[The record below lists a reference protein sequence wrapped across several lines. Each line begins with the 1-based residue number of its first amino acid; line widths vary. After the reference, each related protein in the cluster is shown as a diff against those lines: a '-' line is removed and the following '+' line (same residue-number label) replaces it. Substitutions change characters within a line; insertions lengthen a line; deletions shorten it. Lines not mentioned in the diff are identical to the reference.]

1 MITFCALLTVSPDTR
16 LLTWFS
22 PCVWGGVDGFTRI
35 RNFYHGSAI
44 GRTITNAFW
53 FILGNDVHT
62 LNKYDSHPETKKL
75 KPWSQAM
82 FVASSFSILNYPTDI
97 FDLVRNGTVNVH
109 IADVTGLSARTVHLS
124 DGTQLET
131 DALCCVTGWKHVPPV
146 RFLPEGIDKEIG
158 LPHTPLESDL
168 FTAEAVQKA
177 DAEILSRFPRLR
189 DQPIQNPNLQP
200 LLANK
205 ALTTTD
211 DLHPSTNLT
220 PWTLYHFM
228 VPPSARLLQTR
239 DIAFAGVLLNFS
251 TFLIAHAQ
259 AIWITAYF
267 NDQLP
272 ASVLPP
278 LKRRPEDEALET
290 TTAKTITDIRRETL
304 LHARFGKWRYPAGH
318 GAQFPDFVFDALP
331 YVDLLVS
338 DLGLKVLRKAGWWAE
353 VVEPYGP
360 EDYRDLVAEFA
371 ARVDK
376 EGMGC

>member
-1 MITFCALLTVSPDTR
+1 M
-16 LLTWFS
+16 LTWFS
-22 PCVWGGVDGFTRI
+22 PCIWGNVDGYI
-35 RNFYHGSAI
+35 GLRNFYHGSAV
-44 GRTITNAFW
+44 GRAITNAFW
-53 FILGNDVHT
+53 SILGNDVFT
-62 LNKYDSHPETKKL
+62 LNKYDAHPETKKL
-75 KPWSQAM
+75 KPWSHAM

-109 IADVTGLSARTVHLS
+109 IADVTGLSSRTVHLS
-124 DGTQLET
+124 DGTQLDT

-146 RFLPEGIDKEIG
+146 KFLPEGIDKELG

-168 FTAEAVQKA
+168 FTAEAVATA
-177 DAEILSRFPRLR
+177 DQEILSRFPRLQ
-189 DQPIQNPNLQP
+189 DQPIQNKNLKP
-200 LLANK
+200 LLATDG
-205 ALTTTD
+205 LTTTD
-211 DLHPSTNLT
+211 AINPSTPLT

-259 AIWITAYF
+259 AIWISAYF

-278 LKRRPEDEALET
+278 LTPRPSSTANPDEKKT
-290 TTAKTITDIRRETL
+290 KTIAEIRRETL

-338 DLGLKVLRKAGWWAE
+338 DLGLKVHRKKGWLAE
-353 VVEPYGP
+353 ISEPYGP
-360 EDYRDLVAEFA
+360 EDYKDLVAEFA
-371 ARVDK
+371 ASVEETQGRGV
-376 EGMGC
+376 

>member
-1 MITFCALLTVSPDTR
+1 M
-16 LLTWFS
+16 LTWFS
-22 PCVWGGVDGFTRI
+22 PCVWGDVDGYTGM

-44 GRTITNAFW
+44 GRAITNTFW
-53 FILGNDVHT
+53 GILGGDVLT
-62 LNKYDSHPETKKL
+62 LNKYDAHPETKKL
-75 KPWSQAM
+75 KPWSHAM

-97 FDLVRNGTVNVH
+97 FDLVRDGTVSVH
-109 IADVTGLSARTVHLS
+109 IADVTGLSAKTVHLS
-124 DGTQLET
+124 NGTQLET

-146 RFLPEGIDKEIG
+146 KFLPEGIEKDLG
-158 LPHTPLESDL
+158 LPHAPQESDL
-168 FTAEAVQKA
+168 FTTEAVDAA
-177 DAEILSRFPRLR
+177 DAEILSRFPRLK
-189 DQPIQNPNLQP
+189 DQPIQNKNMKP
-200 LLANK
+200 LLAGD

-211 DLHPSTNLT
+211 AVNPDTLLT

-251 TFLIAHAQ
+251 TFMIAHAQ
-259 AIWITAYF
+259 SVWITAFF

-278 LKRRPEDEALET
+278 LKPTAT
-290 TTAKTITDIRRETL
+290 TDSDSDHKTKTVADVRRETL

-331 YVDLLVS
+331 YVDLLVN
-338 DLGLKVLRKAGWWAE
+338 DLGLKVHRKNGWLAE
-353 VVEPYGP
+353 ATEPYGP

-371 ARVDK
+371 TRV
-376 EGMGC
+376 EERSGE